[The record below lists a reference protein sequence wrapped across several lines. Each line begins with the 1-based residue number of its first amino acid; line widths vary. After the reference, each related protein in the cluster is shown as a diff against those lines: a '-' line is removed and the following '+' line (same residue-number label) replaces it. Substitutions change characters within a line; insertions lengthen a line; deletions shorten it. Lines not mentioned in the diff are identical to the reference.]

1 MSEKQKIIFVVDD
14 SNTNLVACKEVLK
27 SSYVVYPIPSAVK
40 MFNILEHV
48 NPDLILLDVEMPEM
62 DGYEAA
68 QKLKAHDTFK
78 KIPIIFLSA
87 KTDSTSESEGLNLGA
102 VDYIHKPI
110 VSTELLGR
118 IEKHLK

>member
-1 MSEKQKIIFVVDD
+1 M
-14 SNTNLVACKEVLK
+14 
-27 SSYVVYPIPSAVK
+27 VYPIPSAIK

-68 QKLKAHDTFK
+68 QKLKSHDTFK
-78 KIPIIFLSA
+78 NIPIIFLSA
-87 KTDSTSESEGLNLGA
+87 KTDTASETEGLNLGA

-110 VSTELLGR
+110 VSSDLLSR
-118 IEKHLK
+118 IEEHLK